1 MKKIRIGIICPSEIA
16 FRRFMPAIKEC
27 GVAEYIGV
35 ASASGE
41 EWFGEDNAVDE
52 SIIAKEAEKAQSF
65 KENYGGKVFSSY
77 RELITSEEIDAVYLP
92 LPPALHYKW
101 ARLALENGKH
111 IFLEKPSTTSAADTK
126 ELMAIAEE
134 KELAVHE
141 NYMFIF
147 HKQIEEI
154 EDIVKSGKIGDVRL
168 YRIAFGFPQRA
179 ANDFR
184 YNKALGG
191 GALLDC
197 GGYTLKLALH
207 FLGDSA
213 EIKYAQLNCTD
224 NFEVDI
230 YGSAAM
236 VNDSGVAAQVTFGM
250 DNSYKCDL
258 EIWGSKGC
266 ITTGRIL
273 TAPAGFVPTADIKI
287 GNKTETIELSTD
299 DTFAKSIK
307 KFCECVNN
315 DAVRLS
321 NYKAIIKQAEMVE
334 EVRAKG
340 DRK

>member
-1 MKKIRIGIICPSEIA
+1 MKKTRIGIICPSEIA
-16 FRRFMPAIKEC
+16 FRRFMPAITEC
-27 GVAEYIGV
+27 DEAEYIGV
-35 ASASGE
+35 ASANGA
-41 EWFGEDNAVDE
+41 EWFGEGNAVDDAV
-52 SIIAKEAEKAQSF
+52 IAKEAEKAQSF

-77 RELITSEEIDAVYLP
+77 AELITSDETDAVYLP

-101 ARLALENGKH
+101 AKLALENGKH
-111 IFLEKPSTTSAADTK
+111 IFLEKPSTTSADDTRT
-126 ELMAIAEE
+126 LMALAEQ
-134 KELAVHE
+134 KGLAVHE

-154 EDIVKSGKIGDVRL
+154 ETIVKDGKIGDVRL
-168 YRIAFGFPQRA
+168 YRIAFGFPQRP

-207 FLGDSA
+207 FLDDSA
-213 EIKYAQLNCTD
+213 EIRYAQLNYTD
-224 NFEVDI
+224 GFEVDI

-236 VNDSGVAAQVTFGM
+236 VNDNGVTAQVTFGM

-273 TAPAGFVPTADIKI
+273 TAPAGFVPTADIRI
-287 GNKTETIELSTD
+287 GNETETIELSAD
-299 DTFAKSIK
+299 DTFSKSIK
-307 KFCECVNN
+307 KFCECVRD
-315 DAVRLS
+315 DAVRKN
-321 NYKAIIKQAEMVE
+321 NYKAIIKQAEMVD
-334 EVRAKG
+334 EVRSKG
-340 DRK
+340 DR